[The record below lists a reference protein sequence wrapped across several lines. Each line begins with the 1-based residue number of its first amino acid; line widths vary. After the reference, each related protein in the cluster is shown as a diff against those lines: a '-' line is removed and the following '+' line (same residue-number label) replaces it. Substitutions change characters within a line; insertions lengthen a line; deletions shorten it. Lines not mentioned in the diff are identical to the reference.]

1 MLLSAEHIS
10 LNFGLKQL
18 LEDVTLYLNE
28 GDKIGIIGINGTGKS
43 SLLRVLAGQ
52 QVPDQGAVSLDPNVQ
67 VCFLPQNPA
76 MVEGAT
82 VLEQVFHD
90 FSPDTRALLEYEAK
104 AMLTRLGITDF
115 TQPVDTLSGG
125 QRKRV
130 ALAAVL
136 LHPADVL
143 ILDEPTNHLDS
154 DMVLWLEDHLRKF
167 TGGLIM
173 VTHDRYFLERVCNR
187 ITELSHCRIRHYEA
201 NYSKYLEQKTQ
212 QEEMDQAAQRKR
224 QSILRVE
231 YQWIMRGAQ
240 ARRTKNKDRIARYE
254 QLKAQ
259 AGPVSDGAVEMATLS
274 SRLGRKTVE
283 LDHVTKAFGEHI
295 VLQDFTYHIARD
307 DRVGIVGRN
316 GAGKSTLL
324 NLIAGKLAPD
334 SGTVDWGETV
344 RLGYFSQEGREL
356 DPRQRVYDFI
366 HEIAG
371 EVKTRE
377 GNFSATQMMEHFL
390 FPTQLQ
396 GQPIG
401 KLSGGERRRLYLL
414 SILMAAPNILLLDEP
429 TNDLD
434 VTTLAILEEYL
445 ETFPGAVLAVSH
457 DRYFLDKMAAQ
468 IFEVGEGGAVRRYSG
483 NYSDYLAKRR
493 EETPAPKE
501 ERKKPAAGKPARQRK
516 LKFTFKEQREY
527 DTIEADIA
535 ALEARIAQRE
545 GEMLACG
552 SDYGKLQD
560 LTKDQQAD
568 QAALEEKMERW
579 LYLTDLAERDRRPGG
594 INGRPARSQPAQRG
608 GGMFGKVGP
617 LPAAAGCATLALLV
631 RGLAIPGWLKWDETD
646 LVSPRFFGIHCMIH
660 PNTKKASLEGKPFSM
675 VWFRDRTRCYSRMIP
690 ASRQVSMVSSSQ
702 VDTWTSPMWALPSR
716 SMDRR
721 DWPMPPP
728 MVRGSSPS
736 RSILWKVSSRRSS
749 QPAAVSWR
757 SRAAGST
764 RMPMEESSMARPST
778 LSHRRMSPLRVQSS

>member
-52 QVPDQGAVSLDPNVQ
+52 QVPDQGTVSLDPNVQ

-283 LDHVTKAFGEHI
+283 LDHVTKAFGDHV
-295 VLQDFTYHIARD
+295 VLRDFTYHIARD

-324 NLIAGKLAPD
+324 NLIAGKLIPD

-344 RLGYFSQEGREL
+344 RIGYFSQEGREL

-377 GNFSATQMMEHFL
+377 GNFSATQMMERFL

-414 SILMAAPNILLLDEP
+414 SLLMEAPNILLLDEP

-457 DRYFLDKMAAQ
+457 DRYFLDKMAHQ
-468 IFEVGEGGAVRRYSG
+468 IFEVGEEGQVTRYSG
-483 NYSDYLAKRR
+483 NYSDYLDKRQATSAPAQ
-493 EETPAPKE
+493 EEKAE
-501 ERKKPAAGKPARQRK
+501 KKPAGKPARQKK

-560 LTKDQQAD
+560 LTKEQEAD

-579 LYLTDLAERDRRPGG
+579 LYLTDLAER
-594 INGRPARSQPAQRG
+594 IAAQ
-608 GGMFGKVGP
+608 
-617 LPAAAGCATLALLV
+617 
-631 RGLAIPGWLKWDETD
+631 
-646 LVSPRFFGIHCMIH
+646 
-660 PNTKKASLEGKPFSM
+660 EG
-675 VWFRDRTRCYSRMIP
+675 
-690 ASRQVSMVSSSQ
+690 
-702 VDTWTSPMWALPSR
+702 
-716 SMDRR
+716 
-721 DWPMPPP
+721 
-728 MVRGSSPS
+728 
-736 RSILWKVSSRRSS
+736 
-749 QPAAVSWR
+749 
-757 SRAAGST
+757 
-764 RMPMEESSMARPST
+764 
-778 LSHRRMSPLRVQSS
+778 

>member
-104 AMLTRLGITDF
+104 AMLTRLGIADF

-254 QLKAQ
+254 ELKAQ
-259 AGPVSDGAVEMATLS
+259 AAPETDGAVEMATLS

-283 LDHVTKAFGEHI
+283 LDHVSKAFGDHV
-295 VLQDFTYHIARD
+295 VLRDFTYHIARD

-324 NLIAGKLAPD
+324 NLIAGKLTPD

-344 RLGYFSQEGREL
+344 RIGYFSQEGREL

-366 HEIAG
+366 HEVAG
-371 EVKTRE
+371 QVKTRE
-377 GNFSATQMMEHFL
+377 GNFSATQMMERFL

-414 SILMAAPNILLLDEP
+414 SLLMEAPNILLLDEP

-457 DRYFLDKMAAQ
+457 DRYFLDKMAHQ
-468 IFEVGEGGAVRRYSG
+468 IFEVGEEGQVTRYSG
-483 NYSDYLAKRR
+483 NYSDYLDKRQATSAPAQ
-493 EETPAPKE
+493 EEKAE
-501 ERKKPAAGKPARQRK
+501 KKPAGKPARQKK

-560 LTKDQQAD
+560 LTKEQEAD

-579 LYLTDLAERDRRPGG
+579 LYLTDLAER
-594 INGRPARSQPAQRG
+594 IAAQ
-608 GGMFGKVGP
+608 
-617 LPAAAGCATLALLV
+617 
-631 RGLAIPGWLKWDETD
+631 
-646 LVSPRFFGIHCMIH
+646 
-660 PNTKKASLEGKPFSM
+660 EG
-675 VWFRDRTRCYSRMIP
+675 
-690 ASRQVSMVSSSQ
+690 
-702 VDTWTSPMWALPSR
+702 
-716 SMDRR
+716 
-721 DWPMPPP
+721 
-728 MVRGSSPS
+728 
-736 RSILWKVSSRRSS
+736 
-749 QPAAVSWR
+749 
-757 SRAAGST
+757 
-764 RMPMEESSMARPST
+764 
-778 LSHRRMSPLRVQSS
+778 

>member
-67 VCFLPQNPA
+67 VCFLPQNPE
-76 MVEGAT
+76 MVAGAT

-283 LDHVTKAFGEHI
+283 LDHVTKAFGDHV
-295 VLQDFTYHIARD
+295 VLRDFTYHIARD

-324 NLIAGKLAPD
+324 NLIAGKLTPD

-344 RLGYFSQEGREL
+344 RIGYFSQEGREL

-366 HEIAG
+366 HEVAG
-371 EVKTRE
+371 QVKTRE
-377 GNFSATQMMEHFL
+377 GNFSATQMMERFL

-414 SILMAAPNILLLDEP
+414 SLLMEAPNILLLDEP

-457 DRYFLDKMAAQ
+457 DRYFLDKMAHQ
-468 IFEVGEGGAVRRYSG
+468 IFEVGEEGQVTRYSG
-483 NYSDYLAKRR
+483 NYSDYLDKRQATSAPAQ
-493 EETPAPKE
+493 EEKAE
-501 ERKKPAAGKPARQRK
+501 KKPAGKPARQKK

-560 LTKDQQAD
+560 LTKEQEAD

-579 LYLTDLAERDRRPGG
+579 LYLTDLAER
-594 INGRPARSQPAQRG
+594 IAAQ
-608 GGMFGKVGP
+608 
-617 LPAAAGCATLALLV
+617 
-631 RGLAIPGWLKWDETD
+631 
-646 LVSPRFFGIHCMIH
+646 
-660 PNTKKASLEGKPFSM
+660 EG
-675 VWFRDRTRCYSRMIP
+675 
-690 ASRQVSMVSSSQ
+690 
-702 VDTWTSPMWALPSR
+702 
-716 SMDRR
+716 
-721 DWPMPPP
+721 
-728 MVRGSSPS
+728 
-736 RSILWKVSSRRSS
+736 
-749 QPAAVSWR
+749 
-757 SRAAGST
+757 
-764 RMPMEESSMARPST
+764 
-778 LSHRRMSPLRVQSS
+778 

>member
-18 LEDVTLYLNE
+18 LDDVTLYLNE

-67 VCFLPQNPA
+67 VCFLPQNPE
-76 MVEGAT
+76 MVAGAT

-187 ITELSHCRIRHYEA
+187 ITELSHCHIRHYEA
-201 NYSKYLEQKTQ
+201 NYSKYLELKTQ
-212 QEEMDQAAQRKR
+212 QEEMEQAAQRKR

-254 QLKAQ
+254 ELKAQ
-259 AGPVSDGAVEMATLS
+259 AAPETDGAVEMATLS

-283 LDHVTKAFGEHI
+283 LDHVSKAFGDHV
-295 VLQDFTYHIARD
+295 VLRDFTYHIARD

-324 NLIAGKLAPD
+324 NLIAGKLTPD

-344 RLGYFSQEGREL
+344 RIGYFSQEGREL

-366 HEIAG
+366 HEVAG
-371 EVKTRE
+371 QVKTRE
-377 GNFSATQMMEHFL
+377 GNFSATQMMERFL
-390 FPTQLQ
+390 FPKQLQ

-501 ERKKPAAGKPARQRK
+501 ERKKPAAGKPARQKK

-552 SDYGKLQD
+552 SDYGKLQE

-568 QAALEEKMERW
+568 QAALEEKMDRW
-579 LYLTDLAERDRRPGG
+579 LYLTDLAEK
-594 INGRPARSQPAQRG
+594 IAAQ
-608 GGMFGKVGP
+608 
-617 LPAAAGCATLALLV
+617 
-631 RGLAIPGWLKWDETD
+631 E
-646 LVSPRFFGIHCMIH
+646 
-660 PNTKKASLEGKPFSM
+660 N
-675 VWFRDRTRCYSRMIP
+675 
-690 ASRQVSMVSSSQ
+690 
-702 VDTWTSPMWALPSR
+702 
-716 SMDRR
+716 
-721 DWPMPPP
+721 
-728 MVRGSSPS
+728 
-736 RSILWKVSSRRSS
+736 
-749 QPAAVSWR
+749 
-757 SRAAGST
+757 
-764 RMPMEESSMARPST
+764 
-778 LSHRRMSPLRVQSS
+778 

>member
-18 LEDVTLYLNE
+18 LDDVTLYLNE
-28 GDKIGIIGINGTGKS
+28 GDKIGIIGS
-43 SLLRVLAGQ
+43 FLRVLAGQ
-52 QVPDQGAVSLDPNVQ
+52 QVPDSGTVSRDPNVQ
-67 VCFLPQNPA
+67 VCFLSQNPK
-76 MVEGAT
+76 MDPEAT
-82 VLEQVFHD
+82 VLEQVFSD
-90 FSPDTRALLEYEAK
+90 FSPDTRALMEYEAK
-104 AMLTRLGITDF
+104 AMLTRLGITGF
-115 TQPVDTLSGG
+115 AQPVGTLSGG

-154 DMVLWLEDHLRKF
+154 DMVIWLEDRLRKF
-167 TGGLIM
+167 NGGLIM
-173 VTHDRYFLERVCNR
+173 VTHDRYFLERVANR
-187 ITELSHCRIRHYEA
+187 ITELSHCHIRHYEA
-201 NYSKYLEQKTQ
+201 NYSKYLELKTQ
-212 QEEMDQAAQRKR
+212 QEEMEQAAQRKR

-254 QLKAQ
+254 ELKAQ
-259 AGPVSDGAVEMATLS
+259 AAPETDGAVEMATLS

-283 LDHVTKAFGEHI
+283 LDHVSKAFGDHV
-295 VLQDFTYHIARD
+295 VLRDFTYHIARD

-324 NLIAGKLAPD
+324 NLIAGKLTPD

-344 RLGYFSQEGREL
+344 RIGYFSQEGREL

-366 HEIAG
+366 HEVAG
-371 EVKTRE
+371 QVKTRE
-377 GNFSATQMMEHFL
+377 GNFSATQMMERFL

-414 SILMAAPNILLLDEP
+414 SLLMEAPNILLLDEP

-457 DRYFLDKMAAQ
+457 DRYFLDKMAHQ
-468 IFEVGEGGAVRRYSG
+468 IFEVGEGGQVTRYSG
-483 NYSDYLAKRR
+483 NYSDYLDKRQATSAPAQ
-493 EETPAPKE
+493 EEKAE
-501 ERKKPAAGKPARQRK
+501 KKPAGKPARQKK

-552 SDYGKLQD
+552 SDYGKLQE

-579 LYLTDLAERDRRPGG
+579 LYLTDLAER
-594 INGRPARSQPAQRG
+594 IAAQ
-608 GGMFGKVGP
+608 
-617 LPAAAGCATLALLV
+617 
-631 RGLAIPGWLKWDETD
+631 
-646 LVSPRFFGIHCMIH
+646 
-660 PNTKKASLEGKPFSM
+660 EG
-675 VWFRDRTRCYSRMIP
+675 
-690 ASRQVSMVSSSQ
+690 
-702 VDTWTSPMWALPSR
+702 
-716 SMDRR
+716 
-721 DWPMPPP
+721 
-728 MVRGSSPS
+728 
-736 RSILWKVSSRRSS
+736 
-749 QPAAVSWR
+749 
-757 SRAAGST
+757 
-764 RMPMEESSMARPST
+764 
-778 LSHRRMSPLRVQSS
+778 

>member
-579 LYLTDLAERDRRPGG
+579 RYLTDLAER
-594 INGRPARSQPAQRG
+594 IAAQ
-608 GGMFGKVGP
+608 
-617 LPAAAGCATLALLV
+617 
-631 RGLAIPGWLKWDETD
+631 
-646 LVSPRFFGIHCMIH
+646 
-660 PNTKKASLEGKPFSM
+660 EG
-675 VWFRDRTRCYSRMIP
+675 
-690 ASRQVSMVSSSQ
+690 
-702 VDTWTSPMWALPSR
+702 
-716 SMDRR
+716 
-721 DWPMPPP
+721 
-728 MVRGSSPS
+728 
-736 RSILWKVSSRRSS
+736 
-749 QPAAVSWR
+749 
-757 SRAAGST
+757 
-764 RMPMEESSMARPST
+764 
-778 LSHRRMSPLRVQSS
+778 

>member
-104 AMLTRLGITDF
+104 AMLTRLGIADF

-130 ALAAVL
+130 ALATVL

-283 LDHVTKAFGEHI
+283 LDHVSKAFGDHV
-295 VLQDFTYHIARD
+295 VLRDFTYHIARD

-324 NLIAGKLAPD
+324 NLIAGKLTPD

-344 RLGYFSQEGREL
+344 RIGYFSQEGREL

-366 HEIAG
+366 HEVAG
-371 EVKTRE
+371 QVKTRE
-377 GNFSATQMMEHFL
+377 GNFSATQMMERFL

-414 SILMAAPNILLLDEP
+414 SLLMEAPNILLLDEP

-457 DRYFLDKMAAQ
+457 DRYFLDKMAHQ
-468 IFEVGEGGAVRRYSG
+468 IFEVGEGGQVTRYSG
-483 NYSDYLAKRR
+483 NYSDYLDKRQATSAPAQ
-493 EETPAPKE
+493 EEKVE
-501 ERKKPAAGKPARQRK
+501 KKPAGKPARQKK

-560 LTKDQQAD
+560 LTKEQEAD

-579 LYLTDLAERDRRPGG
+579 LYLTDLAER
-594 INGRPARSQPAQRG
+594 IAAQ
-608 GGMFGKVGP
+608 
-617 LPAAAGCATLALLV
+617 
-631 RGLAIPGWLKWDETD
+631 
-646 LVSPRFFGIHCMIH
+646 
-660 PNTKKASLEGKPFSM
+660 EG
-675 VWFRDRTRCYSRMIP
+675 
-690 ASRQVSMVSSSQ
+690 
-702 VDTWTSPMWALPSR
+702 
-716 SMDRR
+716 
-721 DWPMPPP
+721 
-728 MVRGSSPS
+728 
-736 RSILWKVSSRRSS
+736 
-749 QPAAVSWR
+749 
-757 SRAAGST
+757 
-764 RMPMEESSMARPST
+764 
-778 LSHRRMSPLRVQSS
+778 

>member
-18 LEDVTLYLNE
+18 LDDVTLYLNE

-67 VCFLPQNPA
+67 VCFLPQNPE
-76 MVEGAT
+76 MVAGAT

-283 LDHVTKAFGEHI
+283 LDHVTKAFGDHV
-295 VLQDFTYHIARD
+295 VLRDFTYHIARD

-344 RLGYFSQEGREL
+344 RIGYFSQEGREL

-377 GNFSATQMMEHFL
+377 GNFSATQMMERFL

-501 ERKKPAAGKPARQRK
+501 ERKKPAAGKPARQKK

-552 SDYGKLQD
+552 SDYGKLQE

-568 QAALEEKMERW
+568 QAALEEKMDRW
-579 LYLTDLAERDRRPGG
+579 LYLTDLAEK
-594 INGRPARSQPAQRG
+594 IAAQ
-608 GGMFGKVGP
+608 
-617 LPAAAGCATLALLV
+617 
-631 RGLAIPGWLKWDETD
+631 E
-646 LVSPRFFGIHCMIH
+646 
-660 PNTKKASLEGKPFSM
+660 N
-675 VWFRDRTRCYSRMIP
+675 
-690 ASRQVSMVSSSQ
+690 
-702 VDTWTSPMWALPSR
+702 
-716 SMDRR
+716 
-721 DWPMPPP
+721 
-728 MVRGSSPS
+728 
-736 RSILWKVSSRRSS
+736 
-749 QPAAVSWR
+749 
-757 SRAAGST
+757 
-764 RMPMEESSMARPST
+764 
-778 LSHRRMSPLRVQSS
+778 